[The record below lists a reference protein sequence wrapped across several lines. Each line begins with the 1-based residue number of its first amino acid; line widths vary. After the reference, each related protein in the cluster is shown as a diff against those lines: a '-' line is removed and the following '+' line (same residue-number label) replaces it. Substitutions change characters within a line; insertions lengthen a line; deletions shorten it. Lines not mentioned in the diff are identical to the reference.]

1 MALCFFHSLKAF
13 CSIQLCSLVAKS
25 RGFAGARIRSW
36 RARYSSSLSA
46 RNFAI
51 CNGFWKFSYF
61 SSSLFLVLPLLFS
74 FLPQQPAA
82 NEYKVAAVV
91 WNFLKLPSSGELP
104 PCCRIQ
110 RGKMSVLPV
119 THCFIVFP
127 RIALRS
133 FDGARGNKRRFS
145 WSFFDYSSFF
155 AYKGSG
161 NFQKL
166 SGKLLRYY
174 SELSHFRLQKW
185 YIYILHWCS

>member
-1 MALCFFHSLKAF
+1 MNIFLKNKVVKGRNFFGFMFFPLTESVLQHSAVFVSRK
-13 CSIQLCSLVAKS
+13 KS
-25 RGFAGARIRSW
+25 RPLCRCSNT
-36 RARYSSSLSA
+36 LV
-46 RNFAI
+46 
-51 CNGFWKFSYF
+51 K
-61 SSSLFLVLPLLFS
+61 SSLFVEFIGAKLRNMQRVLKIFLLLFLSLPRSPSLFS

-127 RIALRS
+127 RIALRP

-145 WSFFDYSSFF
+145 
-155 AYKGSG
+155 
-161 NFQKL
+161 
-166 SGKLLRYY
+166 
-174 SELSHFRLQKW
+174 
-185 YIYILHWCS
+185 